1 MEKMKRPSRHELKQ
15 LLHEE
20 EVKEWRK
27 KQAELL
33 EEKVPD
39 EKPKTK
45 LPFEDDPYIS
55 RLRKAEK
62 ITGRKFVT
70 AAMIKDY
77 VRENPHTWMPRPNEG
92 EEGEAFRD
100 VEYTKL
106 EMQSAGMIAGVG
118 YQFVIIALLIIVYV
132 FG

>member
-27 KQAELL
+27 IQADLL

-70 AAMIKDY
+70 QAIIKEY
-77 VRENPHTWMPRPNEG
+77 VRDNPHVWHPKAKEG
-92 EEGEAFRD
+92 EEGEIFRD

-106 EMQSAGMIAGVG
+106 QMQRNGMMAGLMYI
-118 YQFVIIALLIIVYV
+118 FSITALLGIVYV